1 MSFKSYYSNFE
12 CMPIILF
19 FASIFLLSCS
29 VEDLAPEQSDSNQT
43 IIPKGVALESVK
55 SLSNNKILSGEVVEY
70 LDSLLQKRLNEI
82 VPKIVQSVPEPEKF
96 DYDRLE
102 NSFLKML
109 INNKSTDHSK
119 KYQFL
124 CDENERWIYRCNQ
137 ETGEIECFSMSS
149 NKLRLLSSTK

>member
-1 MSFKSYYSNFE
+1 MSFKSCYSIFE
-12 CMPIILF
+12 YTPIILF
-19 FASIFLLSCS
+19 LASIFLLSCS
-29 VEDLAPEQSDSNQT
+29 VEDLAHQKSDSNQT
-43 IIPKGVALESVK
+43 IPTNSVAIESVK
-55 SLSNNKILSGEVVEY
+55 SLSNNKILSSEVVEF

-82 VPKIVQSVPEPEKF
+82 VPKIVQSLPEPVKF
-96 DYDRLE
+96 DYERLE

-109 INNKSTDHSK
+109 IDNKSTDHSK